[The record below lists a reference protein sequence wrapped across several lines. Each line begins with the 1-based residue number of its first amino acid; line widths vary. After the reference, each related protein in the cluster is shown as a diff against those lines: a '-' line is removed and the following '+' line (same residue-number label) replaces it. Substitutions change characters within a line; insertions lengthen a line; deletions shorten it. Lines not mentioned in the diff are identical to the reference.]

1 MIKFSTK
8 DDLLEKVKLK
18 QKSIELHISSQINL
32 SNDLVTSTNNMTED
46 IFNDF
51 TKYMINI
58 KNNIEL
64 FYSLK
69 DKLHSLENE
78 KEEKKLEDI
87 VSDYNNTYTL
97 SINKIFSSNLEI
109 KNFIKKL
116 IATNKSNGIVLNNV
130 RTVNT
135 TNSYLEKTL
144 IISEISKVV
153 ILPYTLHELNEKLEN
168 SSDYKNIDEIINK
181 EYTLPLVYYKHSA
194 ISRFKEA
201 MDLALHKEKL
211 SYLKALSLALEML
224 TNYNLHP
231 AIITACKNMDE
242 LDVYLSCLEDNQLD
256 DFQLFDIKYEML
268 PKVVKQN
275 KEEFAQV

>member
-1 MIKFSTK
+1 MIKFSAK
-8 DDLLEKVKLK
+8 DDLLEKVKLE

-211 SYLKALSLALEML
+211 FYLKALSLALEML

-275 KEEFAQV
+275 KEEFA

>member
-8 DDLLEKVKLK
+8 DDLLEKVKLE

-211 SYLKALSLALEML
+211 SYLKALSLAIEML

>member
-8 DDLLEKVKLK
+8 DDLLEKVKLE

-78 KEEKKLEDI
+78 KEEKKIEDI

-242 LDVYLSCLEDNQLD
+242 LDVYLSCLEDSQLD

>member
-1 MIKFSTK
+1 MIKFSAK
-8 DDLLEKVKLK
+8 DDLLEKVKLE

-69 DKLHSLENE
+69 HKLHSLENE

>member
-8 DDLLEKVKLK
+8 DDLLEKVKLE

-78 KEEKKLEDI
+78 KEEKKLEGI

-153 ILPYTLHELNEKLEN
+153 ILPYTIQELNEKLEN

-211 SYLKALSLALEML
+211 SYLKALSLAIEML

>member
-8 DDLLEKVKLK
+8 DDLLEKVKLE

-211 SYLKALSLALEML
+211 SYLKDLSLALEML

>member
-1 MIKFSTK
+1 MIKFSAK
-8 DDLLEKVKLK
+8 DDLLEKVKLE

-275 KEEFAQV
+275 KEEFA

>member
-8 DDLLEKVKLK
+8 DDLLEKVKLE

-97 SINKIFSSNLEI
+97 SINKIFSSNLKI

>member
-8 DDLLEKVKLK
+8 DDLLEKVKLE

-78 KEEKKLEDI
+78 KDEKKLEDI

-97 SINKIFSSNLEI
+97 SINKIFSSNLKI

>member
-8 DDLLEKVKLK
+8 DDLLEKVKLE
-18 QKSIELHISSQINL
+18 QTSIELHISSQINL

-51 TKYMINI
+51 TKYRINI

>member
-8 DDLLEKVKLK
+8 DDLLEKVKLE

-64 FYSLK
+64 FYSLQ

-153 ILPYTLHELNEKLEN
+153 ILPYTLHELNGKLEN

>member
-1 MIKFSTK
+1 MIKFSAK
-8 DDLLEKVKLK
+8 DDLLEKVKLE

-109 KNFIKKL
+109 KNF
-116 IATNKSNGIVLNNV
+116 
-130 RTVNT
+130 
-135 TNSYLEKTL
+135 
-144 IISEISKVV
+144 
-153 ILPYTLHELNEKLEN
+153 
-168 SSDYKNIDEIINK
+168 
-181 EYTLPLVYYKHSA
+181 
-194 ISRFKEA
+194 
-201 MDLALHKEKL
+201 
-211 SYLKALSLALEML
+211 
-224 TNYNLHP
+224 
-231 AIITACKNMDE
+231 
-242 LDVYLSCLEDNQLD
+242 
-256 DFQLFDIKYEML
+256 
-268 PKVVKQN
+268 
-275 KEEFAQV
+275 

>member
-8 DDLLEKVKLK
+8 DDLLEKVKLE

-97 SINKIFSSNLEI
+97 SINKIFSSNLKI

-153 ILPYTLHELNEKLEN
+153 ILPYTIQELNEKLEN

>member
-8 DDLLEKVKLK
+8 DDLLEKVKLE

-153 ILPYTLHELNEKLEN
+153 ILPYTLQELNEKLEN

-211 SYLKALSLALEML
+211 SYLKALSLAIEML

>member
-8 DDLLEKVKLK
+8 DDLLEKVKLE

-153 ILPYTLHELNEKLEN
+153 ILPYTLHELNGKLEN
-168 SSDYKNIDEIINK
+168 SSDYKNINEIINK

-275 KEEFAQV
+275 KEEFA

>member
-8 DDLLEKVKLK
+8 DDLLKKVKLE

-69 DKLHSLENE
+69 DKLHSIENE

>member
-1 MIKFSTK
+1 MIKFSAK
-8 DDLLEKVKLK
+8 DDLLEKVKLE

>member
-8 DDLLEKVKLK
+8 DDLLEKVKLE

-32 SNDLVTSTNNMTED
+32 SNDLVTSTNNMTEN

-69 DKLHSLENE
+69 DKLHSIENE

>member
-8 DDLLEKVKLK
+8 DDLLEKVKLE

-153 ILPYTLHELNEKLEN
+153 ILPYTIQELNEKLEN

-211 SYLKALSLALEML
+211 SYLKALSLAIEML

>member
-1 MIKFSTK
+1 MIKFSAK
-8 DDLLEKVKLK
+8 DDLLEKVKLE

-109 KNFIKKL
+109 KNSIKKL

-242 LDVYLSCLEDNQLD
+242 LDVYLSCLEDNQLH

>member
-8 DDLLEKVKLK
+8 DDLLEKVKLE

-97 SINKIFSSNLEI
+97 SINKIFSSILEI

>member
-8 DDLLEKVKLK
+8 DDLLEKVKLE

-153 ILPYTLHELNEKLEN
+153 ILPYTLHELNGKLEN

-224 TNYNLHP
+224 T
-231 AIITACKNMDE
+231 IIICIQ
-242 LDVYLSCLEDNQLD
+242 QL
-256 DFQLFDIKYEML
+256 
-268 PKVVKQN
+268 
-275 KEEFAQV
+275 

>member
-8 DDLLEKVKLK
+8 DDLLEKVKLE

-153 ILPYTLHELNEKLEN
+153 ILPYTIQELNEKLEN

>member
-8 DDLLEKVKLK
+8 DDLLEKVKLE

>member
-8 DDLLEKVKLK
+8 DDLLKKVKLE

-275 KEEFAQV
+275 KEEFA

>member
-8 DDLLEKVKLK
+8 DDLLEKVKLE

-46 IFNDF
+46 ILNDF

-69 DKLHSLENE
+69 EKLQSLEKE

-87 VSDYNNTYTL
+87 ISDYNNTYTL
-97 SINKIFSSNLEI
+97 SVNKIFSSNLEI
-109 KNFIKKL
+109 KRFIKKL
-116 IATNKSNGIVLNNV
+116 ITTNKDKTIISDNTK
-130 RTVNT
+130 TVNT
-135 TNSYLEKTL
+135 KNSYLENTL
-144 IISEISKVV
+144 IISEVSKIV
-153 ILPYTLHELNEKLEN
+153 ILPYTFKELNEKLEN
-168 SSDYKNIDEIINK
+168 SLDYKNIDEIINT

-201 MDLALHKEKL
+201 MDLGLHKEKL
-211 SYLKALSLALEML
+211 SYFKALSLAIEML

-231 AIITACKNMDE
+231 AIITACKNIDE
-242 LDVYLSCLEDNQLD
+242 LDVYLSCLEDSQLD
-256 DFQLFDIKYEML
+256 DFNIFDIKYEIL

-275 KEEFAQV
+275 KKEFAKV

>member
-8 DDLLEKVKLK
+8 DDLLEKVKLE

-97 SINKIFSSNLEI
+97 SINKTFSSNLKI

-153 ILPYTLHELNEKLEN
+153 ILPYTIQELNEKLEN

>member
-8 DDLLEKVKLK
+8 DDLLEKVKLE

-275 KEEFAQV
+275 KEEFAQA

>member
-1 MIKFSTK
+1 MIKFSAK
-8 DDLLEKVKLK
+8 DDLLEKVKLE

-242 LDVYLSCLEDNQLD
+242 LDVYLSSLEDNQLD

-275 KEEFAQV
+275 KEEFA

>member
-8 DDLLEKVKLK
+8 DDLLEKVKLE

-69 DKLHSLENE
+69 NKLHSLENE

>member
-1 MIKFSTK
+1 MIKFSAK
-8 DDLLEKVKLK
+8 DDLLEKVKLE
-18 QKSIELHISSQINL
+18 QKSIELHISSQISL

-275 KEEFAQV
+275 TEEFAQV

>member
-8 DDLLEKVKLK
+8 DDLLEKVKLE

-153 ILPYTLHELNEKLEN
+153 ILPYTIQELNEKLEN

-201 MDLALHKEKL
+201 IDLALHKEKL
-211 SYLKALSLALEML
+211 SYLKALSLAIEML

>member
-8 DDLLEKVKLK
+8 DDLLEKVKLE

-153 ILPYTLHELNEKLEN
+153 ILPYTLHELNGKLEN

>member
-8 DDLLEKVKLK
+8 DDLLEKVKLE

-78 KEEKKLEDI
+78 KDEKKLEDI

-97 SINKIFSSNLEI
+97 SINKIFSSNLKI

-275 KEEFAQV
+275 KEEFA

>member
-8 DDLLEKVKLK
+8 DDLLEKVKLE

-69 DKLHSLENE
+69 DKLHSLENA

-275 KEEFAQV
+275 KEEFA

>member
-8 DDLLEKVKLK
+8 DDLLKKVKLE

-153 ILPYTLHELNEKLEN
+153 ILPYTIQELNEKLEN

>member
-8 DDLLEKVKLK
+8 DDLLEKVKLE

-275 KEEFAQV
+275 KEEFA

>member
-8 DDLLEKVKLK
+8 DDLLEKVKLE

-181 EYTLPLVYYKHSA
+181 EYTLSLVYYKHSA

>member
-8 DDLLEKVKLK
+8 DDLLKKVKLE